1 MESTIVNIWQII
13 SCGIAIA
20 LLTGMVIAYLR
31 AQKILSELS
40 RERDLLQTLLD
51 TIPDQIYFKDTHSRF
66 IRVSQAV
73 ARTLGVTCPAEAIGK
88 ADGDFFALEDAQAF
102 RADDMRVLSS
112 RQPLRDRIE
121 RGTVNGVETWMS
133 TTKAPL
139 FDNTGNAI
147 GLVGI
152 SRDITDRIR
161 AERNLRECVSKARCI
176 LWNARVTH
184 ANGKFNWRIDF
195 HSSDHLRRELGL
207 EQSEWP
213 KRIHPDQLKIMDETS
228 ATAMLGGAEGYNQE
242 FWITT
247 RGGETRWLNED
258 VRIAKVAELEWD
270 LVGVALDITE
280 RKLFEQQL
288 AAANE
293 KLARLA
299 SEDVLTGLH
308 NRRAIL
314 ELAEAEW
321 LRWERFTSVFSM
333 LIVDV
338 DNFKRINDI
347 HSHQE
352 GDRALRHV
360 AAQLKAS
367 VRKVDSVGRFGG
379 EEFVIVLP
387 ETTQDGAE
395 HLAQKVLN
403 QLRNAPIELGGVTV
417 HITVSIGASTALSTD
432 KNIAGLLHRAD
443 CALLLAKRAGKNCAV
458 MATATSVTPTSL
470 PDLGFKS

>member
-1 MESTIVNIWQII
+1 MAVV
-13 SCGIAIA
+13 
-20 LLTGMVIAYLR
+20 LLIGVLAAYRR
-31 AQKILSELS
+31 AQKLLNVLG

-51 TIPDQIYFKDTHSRF
+51 TIPDQIYFKDTQSRF

-73 ARTLGVTCPAEAIGK
+73 AKTLGVQSPEQAIGK
-88 ADGDFFALEDAQAF
+88 ADADFFAAEDARAF
-102 RADDMRVLSS
+102 RADDQSVLSS

-139 FDNTGNAI
+139 FDKSGKAI

-176 LWNARVTH
+176 LWNARVTQVR
-184 ANGKFNWRIDF
+184 GKFDWQIDF
-195 HSSDHLRRELGL
+195 HSSDQLRRDLGL
-207 EQSEWP
+207 EQSEWT
-213 KRIHPDQLKIMDETS
+213 KHIHPEQLKKMEETS
-228 ATAMLGGAEGYNQE
+228 QSAMLGGAEGYNQE
-242 FWITT
+242 FWVTSS
-247 RGGETRWLNED
+247 GGEKRWINED
-258 VRIAKVAELEWD
+258 VRIEKVSESEWD

-288 AAANE
+288 GAANE

-314 ELAEAEW
+314 ELSDAEW
-321 LRWERFTSVFSM
+321 LRWERFTSIFSV
-333 LIVDV
+333 LIIDV
-338 DNFKRINDI
+338 DNFKKINDT

-387 ETTQDGAE
+387 ETSLDGAE

-403 QLRNAPIELGGVTV
+403 QMRAAPIELNGVTV
-417 HITVSIGASTALSTD
+417 HITVSIGAAMALSSD
-432 KNIAGLLHRAD
+432 KNSAALLHRAD
-443 CALLLAKRAGKNCAV
+443 CALLEAKRAGKDCAV
-458 MATATSVTPTSL
+458 MATVSSGIPASV